1 MNFDITP
8 WSSRIKKNS
17 VFPIYIEL
25 ENYLIEHTLTEI
37 ASGGALIYTIQRLSS
52 YHPRNIL
59 NIHMP
64 GKLESAF
71 IEIVCSKSS
80 NIIVEDIYKHPH
92 LYR

>member
-8 WSSRIKKNS
+8 LSELRIKKNS
-17 VFPIYIEL
+17 VSPIYIEL

-37 ASGGALIYTIQRLSS
+37 ASGGALIYINQRLS
-52 YHPRNIL
+52 YHPRNNL

-71 IEIVCSKSS
+71 IEIVCPKSS
-80 NIIVEDIYKHPH
+80 NIIVEHIYKHPH